1 MKNLIKNTIAVL
13 VLAVIMSTSLYAQE
27 NKEMSK
33 MMKDNQKKEQVYTAI
48 MENPEL
54 KKEMMQRMMKDAK
67 KDSTSCK
74 MMGDMMMKEGH
85 MQDMMMGKMVDGAA
99 EDDGMCGGVRSGG
112 WRVGARAACSSW
124 SACSRSAET
133 SCTEMASRA
142 HSAATARSES
152 CATSVVRRSEMR
164 PCSIS
169 GRRSKAPG
177 RGGATGRAGAPGG
190 AGHPV
195 GEAHP
200 AGQGHPAE
208 QDLAV
213 LTGFWHPTARIRRR
227 CGAPWGPG
235 SWQF

>member
-74 MMGDMMMKEGH
+74 MMGDMMMKDGH

-99 EDDGMCGGVRSGG
+99 EDDGMCKMMCMKMMDNDKMMNMMDKMKEEKSMSPKNKNDKSIKKGHNM
-112 WRVGARAACSSW
+112 
-124 SACSRSAET
+124 
-133 SCTEMASRA
+133 EM
-142 HSAATARSES
+142 H
-152 CATSVVRRSEMR
+152 
-164 PCSIS
+164 
-169 GRRSKAPG
+169 K
-177 RGGATGRAGAPGG
+177 
-190 AGHPV
+190 
-195 GEAHP
+195 
-200 AGQGHPAE
+200 
-208 QDLAV
+208 DDN
-213 LTGFWHPTARIRRR
+213 
-227 CGAPWGPG
+227 
-235 SWQF
+235 